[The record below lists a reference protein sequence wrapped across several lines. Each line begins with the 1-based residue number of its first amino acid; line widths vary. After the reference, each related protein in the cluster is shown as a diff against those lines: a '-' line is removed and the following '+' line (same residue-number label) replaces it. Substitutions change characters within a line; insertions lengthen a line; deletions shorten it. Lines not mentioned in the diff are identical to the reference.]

1 MTQVAN
7 KWRLSRISALHAGI
21 GWTVQPLHVPKYE
34 RHGSLL
40 RRPWLP
46 SGDVVMIGDVA
57 PLSVMESVGAEITG
71 ALYLNPKAVEVLH
84 GLGAYNVRW

>member
-1 MTQVAN
+1 
-7 KWRLSRISALHAGI
+7 
-21 GWTVQPLHVPKYE
+21 
-34 RHGSLL
+34 
-40 RRPWLP
+40 
-46 SGDVVMIGDVA
+46 MIGDVA